1 MNSEA
6 PEKILRN
13 GPSLRVTPVVRGL
26 RAKVPQFCPG
36 VCIGILLF
44 LLFLFWPAT
53 PSLFAQGGAFVP
65 TTEKD
70 PYFFPFTSGGKDY
83 PGQWHLINKAPPSE
97 VNAGLSAGLEK
108 AWNIGGGLGYTG
120 RGVVIGIVDDG
131 VEGTHEDLK
140 DNYRADLSKNFS
152 QDADLAARAQGP
164 VQPGDN
170 HGTAVAGVAAARG
183 GNGIGGTGA
192 APFAAIAG
200 LRIRMGDS
208 LPGDPAITYED
219 YFAAYLWKS
228 GLNSSTLAIESKPV
242 IHIKNHSYGPD
253 VPFAEG
259 PDRIKEILKAT
270 SENGVVHVFS
280 AGNARNRAAET
291 KKVSCEDANKDF
303 TITSPY
309 VMAVAALGSDGT
321 YAYYSSYGANVFITA
336 PSSSYSNYLGIT
348 TTDRTGAD
356 RGYNKYDAA
365 KNPNGDSR
373 DTFPDNNYTSTFG
386 GTSSSA
392 PLVSGIMALGK
403 EANPLM
409 SIRMAKHALS
419 LPTVTDKVDASNA
432 EWILNKGVDAQRNFN
447 PNYGFGLIQA
457 DKFVG
462 KIAEVA
468 YVTKEQTVDIDAR
481 KVNEAIPDND
491 PTGGLSK
498 TFTLN
503 PALPIESIEVGLQ
516 FSHERRGDLR
526 AYLIS
531 PDGTESRLFNDT
543 SVTIANPDHQDNEAV
558 TEFDWTFLT
567 NAFWGEQQNGTWTLK
582 LVDVAANNTGTWL
595 QYGLRFHLGKMEL
608 QKDGPVDFGANNI
621 EAESLTMTKYDNAA
635 YKVNNGYT
643 FTVRDGLTLKKGT
656 LEVNGTFDLGGAYD
670 SVLDGKLTGSG
681 VFYKSGPGILTIN
694 GDASG
699 FSGTTDIGN
708 GRLIMGSGGVLGGN
722 MEIRAAGVLSGT
734 GKVGTIFANKGS
746 VEPGNSIGTLTV
758 AGNYTQN
765 AEGTLAI
772 EVASATSNDIL
783 AVTGVADL
791 NGLLKTVWQ
800 GSGVPKPNTRFA
812 SFLTAAKVIGR
823 FSSLSTYINP
833 TLKFTPQ
840 YTADEKEVYLLTERD
855 YTNSSLRS
863 SLNANQRAVSDM
875 LAPLANS
882 ATGDLDAV
890 LSKIDALTT
899 DSQVAVA
906 FSALAPIN
914 GAAHTTMSSRAA
926 VFQSGNVAG
935 RLDDLRA
942 GIQGVSF
949 SGLEIFDGNRRHD
962 PDRLPIILAANGD
975 DLRGMLIADADPRWG
990 VFAKGSIILGDQ
1002 KDTPEQKGYNYRN
1015 SGVTM
1020 GMDYRF
1026 SSRAVAGVLFGYNYS
1041 KSFIDDAGSTVKMEG
1056 YTAGIYG
1063 SLYGDALYGDAQV
1076 SWGWNRYDNTRR
1088 IVFPGLDRTA
1098 NANPSGDQLSAY
1110 GGTGYDF
1117 KRGKWVLGPTLSLQY
1132 IRLSVGDYTE
1142 TGADSLNLHVDRRSV
1157 ESLLGSAGGRLAWRW
1172 EGDGI
1177 KLFPRLW
1184 AAWRHEFASPDQ
1196 TTLASLAQTG
1206 SAFAVTAPG
1215 LENNYAAAGTGV
1227 SLQWKERTTWFL
1239 NYELQ
1244 FGQHDFW
1251 AQAVNAGVRFLF

>member
-1 MNSEA
+1 
-6 PEKILRN
+6 
-13 GPSLRVTPVVRGL
+13 
-26 RAKVPQFCPG
+26 
-36 VCIGILLF
+36 
-44 LLFLFWPAT
+44 
-53 PSLFAQGGAFVP
+53 
-65 TTEKD
+65 
-70 PYFFPFTSGGKDY
+70 
-83 PGQWHLINKAPPSE
+83 
-97 VNAGLSAGLEK
+97 
-108 AWNIGGGLGYTG
+108 
-120 RGVVIGIVDDG
+120 
-131 VEGTHEDLK
+131 
-140 DNYRADLSKNFS
+140 
-152 QDADLAARAQGP
+152 
-164 VQPGDN
+164 
-170 HGTAVAGVAAARG
+170 
-183 GNGIGGTGA
+183 
-192 APFAAIAG
+192 
-200 LRIRMGDS
+200 
-208 LPGDPAITYED
+208 
-219 YFAAYLWKS
+219 
-228 GLNSSTLAIESKPV
+228 
-242 IHIKNHSYGPD
+242 
-253 VPFAEG
+253 
-259 PDRIKEILKAT
+259 
-270 SENGVVHVFS
+270 
-280 AGNARNRAAET
+280 
-291 KKVSCEDANKDF
+291 
-303 TITSPY
+303 
-309 VMAVAALGSDGT
+309 
-321 YAYYSSYGANVFITA
+321 
-336 PSSSYSNYLGIT
+336 
-348 TTDRTGAD
+348 
-356 RGYNKYDAA
+356 
-365 KNPNGDSR
+365 
-373 DTFPDNNYTSTFG
+373 
-386 GTSSSA
+386 
-392 PLVSGIMALGK
+392 
-403 EANPLM
+403 
-409 SIRMAKHALS
+409 
-419 LPTVTDKVDASNA
+419 
-432 EWILNKGVDAQRNFN
+432 
-447 PNYGFGLIQA
+447 
-457 DKFVG
+457 
-462 KIAEVA
+462 
-468 YVTKEQTVDIDAR
+468 
-481 KVNEAIPDND
+481 
-491 PTGGLSK
+491 
-498 TFTLN
+498 
-503 PALPIESIEVGLQ
+503 
-516 FSHERRGDLR
+516 
-526 AYLIS
+526 
-531 PDGTESRLFNDT
+531 
-543 SVTIANPDHQDNEAV
+543 
-558 TEFDWTFLT
+558 
-567 NAFWGEQQNGTWTLK
+567 
-582 LVDVAANNTGTWL
+582 
-595 QYGLRFHLGKMEL
+595 
-608 QKDGPVDFGANNI
+608 
-621 EAESLTMTKYDNAA
+621 
-635 YKVNNGYT
+635 
-643 FTVRDGLTLKKGT
+643 
-656 LEVNGTFDLGGAYD
+656 
-670 SVLDGKLTGSG
+670 
-681 VFYKSGPGILTIN
+681 
-694 GDASG
+694 
-699 FSGTTDIGN
+699 
-708 GRLIMGSGGVLGGN
+708 
-722 MEIRAAGVLSGT
+722 
-734 GKVGTIFANKGS
+734 
-746 VEPGNSIGTLTV
+746 
-758 AGNYTQN
+758 
-765 AEGTLAI
+765 
-772 EVASATSNDIL
+772 
-783 AVTGVADL
+783 
-791 NGLLKTVWQ
+791 
-800 GSGVPKPNTRFA
+800 
-812 SFLTAAKVIGR
+812 
-823 FSSLSTYINP
+823 
-833 TLKFTPQ
+833 
-840 YTADEKEVYLLTERD
+840 
-855 YTNSSLRS
+855 
-863 SLNANQRAVSDM
+863 VSDM